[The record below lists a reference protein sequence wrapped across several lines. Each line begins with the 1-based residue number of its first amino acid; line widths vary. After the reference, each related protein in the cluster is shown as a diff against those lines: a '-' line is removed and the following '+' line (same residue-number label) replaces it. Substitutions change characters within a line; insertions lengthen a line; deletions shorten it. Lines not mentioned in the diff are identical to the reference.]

1 MKNSSSIFSGVICL
15 VTMGFSSV
23 VHPATVTGNLGVT
36 AIVGA
41 GCQVNASN
49 VTAGIINFGSLDFG
63 SINTIGNQT
72 IDAQTTGAGNG
83 SIVMSCSNGTTF
95 NIALDN
101 GQHYAS
107 STRSMVNA
115 GNPAVLLAYGL
126 YQNVARTVPW
136 TSSSP
141 LTGTANGA
149 PATFPVYGRIPPGQ
163 TGITAGT
170 YNDTVQVVISW

>member
-1 MKNSSSIFSGVICL
+1 MKNYSSILSGIICFLSIGFTSTAFS
-15 VTMGFSSV
+15 
-23 VHPATVTGNLGVT
+23 ATVTGNLGVT
-36 AIVGA
+36 AVVGA

-83 SIVMSCSNGTTF
+83 SIVMECSNGTTF
-95 NIALDN
+95 SISLDN
-101 GQHYAS
+101 GQHFAS

-141 LTGTANGA
+141 LTGTASGA
-149 PATFPVYGRIPPGQ
+149 PATFPVYGRIPAGQ
-163 TGITAGT
+163 TGITSGT
-170 YNDTVQVVISW
+170 YNDTVQVVITW

>member
-1 MKNSSSIFSGVICL
+1 MKNYSSILSGFVCL
-15 VTMGFSSV
+15 VLWGFSV
-23 VHPATVTGNLGVT
+23 VAFSATVNGNLGVT

-41 GCQVNASN
+41 GCQVNSSN
-49 VTAGIINFGSLDFG
+49 VTAGIVNFGSLDFG

-83 SIVMSCSNGTTF
+83 SIVMECSNGTTF
-95 NIALDN
+95 TIALDN

-115 GNPAVLLAYGL
+115 GNPAVLLNYAL

-136 TSSSP
+136 TNSSP
-141 LTGTANGA
+141 LSGTASGA

-170 YNDTVQVVISW
+170 YNDTIQVVISW

>member
-1 MKNSSSIFSGVICL
+1 MKSFSSIFSVAIL
-15 VTMGFSSV
+15 ILLLAASQTTFA
-23 VHPATVTGNLGVT
+23 ATASGNLGVT

-83 SIVMSCSNGTTF
+83 SIIMECSNGTTF
-95 NIALDN
+95 TISLDN
-101 GQHYAS
+101 GLHYAS

-115 GNPAVLLAYGL
+115 GNPAVLLSYAL
-126 YQNVARTVPW
+126 YQNVARTLPW
-136 TSSSP
+136 TTTSP

-149 PATFPVYGRIPPGQ
+149 PATFPIYGRIPPSQ

>member
-1 MKNSSSIFSGVICL
+1 MKSYTSILSKIFVIFSMGVSHFAL
-15 VTMGFSSV
+15 S
-23 VHPATVTGNLGVT
+23 ATVTGNLGIT

-41 GCQVNASN
+41 GCQVNSSN

-83 SIVMSCSNGTTF
+83 SIVMECSNGTTF
-95 NIALDN
+95 TISLDN
-101 GQHYAS
+101 GLHYAS

-115 GNPAVLLAYGL
+115 GDPAVLLAYTL
-126 YQNVARTVPW
+126 YQNVARTIPW
-136 TSSSP
+136 TTSSP

-149 PATFPVYGRIPPGQ
+149 PATFPIYGRIPPSQ

>member
-1 MKNSSSIFSGVICL
+1 MKHYSSIFLGIIFLFSVGGSNL
-15 VTMGFSSV
+15 VLA
-23 VHPATVTGNLGVT
+23 ATVVGNLGVT
-36 AIVGA
+36 AVVGA

-83 SIVMSCSNGTTF
+83 SIVMECSNGTTF
-95 NIALDN
+95 TISLDN

-115 GNPAVLLAYGL
+115 GNPAVLLAYTL

-136 TSSSP
+136 TTSSP

-149 PATFPVYGRIPPGQ
+149 PATFPIYGRIPPGQ

-170 YNDTVQVVISW
+170 YNDTVQVVIAW